1 MPDHGEIEKNPA
13 ELNYTVV
20 GGGNASHV
28 MVGMLS
34 AAGARVKVWASF
46 KDEAARFKEG
56 MERNGGVQVTGV
68 VEMKGTPAD
77 VTKDP
82 GQGLADADVI
92 LMALPSFAVNALL
105 PIVCAHCKDGALIGY
120 MPGQGGADWAAS
132 VADSPVYKAIH
143 QRDVV
148 LFGTIPMPFN
158 CRIEEFGARVNLLA
172 LKPTL
177 HLATYP
183 ADIDAGLS
191 RLLCRVSEFVL
202 GDKAAADMYRS
213 FISIHL
219 STGNANVHLPRLYAL
234 FKDFEKGMSSDEN
247 PLFYEGMDD
256 YSVNCIQRVSDER
269 MAVAK
274 AIDGAHDK
282 FKGTSA
288 DVISTMDVLLEL
300 YGDFSEDT
308 SSMLGIFRTNP
319 GYRGLRCPMSQLP
332 DGKWVPDFNNRYFCE
347 DLPFGLVNF
356 KSIALLVGVE
366 TPFIDEIILWAQR
379 HLGME
384 LLVRD
389 AAATANSPAVTSTPA
404 PPLRSA
410 LESTPSK
417 TSSGTPLR
425 TSEELPECRE
435 GVGDYGCQPLPIPT
449 IGQKA

>member
-1 MPDHGEIEKNPA
+1 MQKEGDAETNPS

-28 MVGMLS
+28 MVAMLS

-46 KDEAARFKEG
+46 QDEAARFRKG
-56 MERNGGVQVTGV
+56 MERNVGVQVTGV
-68 VEMKGTPAD
+68 VEMKGTPED
-77 VTKDP
+77 VTEDP
-82 GQGLADADVI
+82 EQGLADADVI
-92 LMALPSFAVNALL
+92 LMALPSFAVNDLL
-105 PIVCAHCKDGALIGY
+105 PIVCSHCKDGALIGY
-120 MPGQGGADWAAS
+120 MPGQGGGDWAAS
-132 VADSPVYKAIH
+132 VPGSQVYEAIH
-143 QRDVV
+143 ERDVV

-183 ADIDAGLS
+183 ADIDSELS

-202 GDKAAADMYRS
+202 CDKAAADMYRS

-234 FKDFEKGMSSDEN
+234 FKDFEKGMSYDKN

-256 YSVNCIQRVSDER
+256 FSTSCIQRVSDER
-269 MAVAK
+269 MAVAQ

-282 FKGTSA
+282 FKGTA
-288 DVISTMDVLLEL
+288 DDVISTMDVLLEL
-300 YGDFSEDT
+300 YGDLTEDT
-308 SSMLGIFRTNP
+308 SSMLSIFRTNP
-319 GYRGLRCPMSQLP
+319 GYRGLHCPMSQLP

-356 KSIALLVGVE
+356 KSIALLAGVE

-379 HLGME
+379 HLDME
-384 LLVRD
+384 LLVKD
-389 AAATANSPAVTSTPA
+389 ADGNYQLAGSDVNTRTTAPQRFGIHSIEDLIQHTFKNV
-404 PPLRSA
+404 
-410 LESTPSK
+410 
-417 TSSGTPLR
+417 
-425 TSEELPECRE
+425 
-435 GVGDYGCQPLPIPT
+435 
-449 IGQKA
+449 

>member
-1 MPDHGEIEKNPA
+1 MAETLRNPA

-28 MVGMLS
+28 MVAMLS

-46 KDEAARFKEG
+46 QDEAARFKEG

-77 VTKDP
+77 VTKDAA
-82 GQGLADADVI
+82 QGLADADVI
-92 LMALPSFAVNALL
+92 LMALPSFAVNDLL
-105 PIVCAHCKDGALIGY
+105 PIVCSHCKDGALIGY
-120 MPGQGGADWAAS
+120 MPGQGGGDWLAS
-132 VADSPVYKAIH
+132 VPGTQVFDAIH
-143 QRDVV
+143 KRHVV

-172 LKPTL
+172 LKPTI

-202 GDKAAADMYRS
+202 CDKAAADMYRS
-213 FISIHL
+213 FVSIHL
-219 STGNANVHLPRLYAL
+219 STGNANVHLPRLHAL
-234 FKDFEKGMSSDEN
+234 FKDFEEGISYDEN
-247 PLFYEGMDD
+247 PLFYEGMDEF
-256 YSVNCIQRVSDER
+256 STSCIQRVSDER

-274 AIDGAHDK
+274 AIDASHDK
-282 FKGTSA
+282 FKGTA
-288 DVISTMDVLLEL
+288 DDVISTLDVLLEL
-300 YGDFSEDT
+300 YGDVSDDT
-308 SSMLGIFRTNP
+308 SSMLSIFRTNP

-356 KSIALLVGVE
+356 KSIALLVDVD

-379 HLGME
+379 HLDLE
-384 LLVRD
+384 LLVKD
-389 AAATANSPAVTSTPA
+389 GDGKYQLAGSDVNTHTTAPQCFGIHSVEDLVQHTF
-404 PPLRSA
+404 
-410 LESTPSK
+410 K
-417 TSSGTPLR
+417 D
-425 TSEELPECRE
+425 
-435 GVGDYGCQPLPIPT
+435 V
-449 IGQKA
+449 

>member
-1 MPDHGEIEKNPA
+1 MQEKEETERNPS

-28 MVGMLS
+28 MVAMLS

-46 KDEAARFKEG
+46 QDEAARFKEG

-68 VEMKGTPAD
+68 VEMKGSPAD

-82 GQGLADADVI
+82 EQGLADADVI

-105 PIVCAHCKDGALIGY
+105 PIVCSHCKDGALIGY
-120 MPGQGGADWAAS
+120 MPGQGGGDWAAS
-132 VADSPVYKAIH
+132 VPDTQVYDAIH
-143 QRDVV
+143 KRDVV

-202 GDKAAADMYRS
+202 CDKAAADIYRS

-234 FKDFEKGMSSDEN
+234 FKDFEEGMSYDEN
-247 PLFYEGMDD
+247 PLFYEGMDEF
-256 YSVNCIQRVSDER
+256 STSCIQRVSDER

-282 FKGTSA
+282 FKGTAA
-288 DVISTMDVLLEL
+288 DVISTMDVLLEF
-300 YGDFSEDT
+300 YGDLSEDT

-319 GYRGLRCPMSQLP
+319 GYRGLHCPMSQLP
-332 DGKWVPDFNNRYFCE
+332 DGKWVPDFHNRYFCE

-384 LLVRD
+384 LLVKD
-389 AAATANSPAVTSTPA
+389 ADGNYQLAGSDVNTRTTAPQCFGIHSIDDLIQHTFKNV
-404 PPLRSA
+404 
-410 LESTPSK
+410 
-417 TSSGTPLR
+417 
-425 TSEELPECRE
+425 
-435 GVGDYGCQPLPIPT
+435 
-449 IGQKA
+449 

>member
-1 MPDHGEIEKNPA
+1 MAETLRNPA

-28 MVGMLS
+28 MVAMLS

-46 KDEAARFKEG
+46 QDEAARFKDG

-77 VTKDP
+77 VTNDP
-82 GQGLADADVI
+82 AQGLADADVI
-92 LMALPSFAVNALL
+92 LMALPSFAVNDLL
-105 PIVCAHCKDGALIGY
+105 PIVCSHCKDGALIGY
-120 MPGQGGADWAAS
+120 MPGQGGGDWAAS
-132 VADSPVYKAIH
+132 VPDTQVYEAIH
-143 QRDVV
+143 NRNVV

-183 ADIDAGLS
+183 ADIDEGLS

-202 GDKAAADMYRS
+202 CDKAVADMYRS
-213 FISIHL
+213 FVSIHL
-219 STGNANVHLPRLYAL
+219 STGNANVHLPRLFAL
-234 FKDFEKGMSSDEN
+234 FKDFEEGSSYDEN
-247 PLFYEGMDD
+247 PLFYEGMDEF
-256 YSVNCIQRVSDER
+256 STSCIQRVSDER

-282 FKGTSA
+282 FKGTA
-288 DVISTMDVLLEL
+288 DDVISTMDVLLEL
-300 YGDFSEDT
+300 YGDLSDDT

-319 GYRGLRCPMSQLP
+319 GYRGLHCPMRQLP
-332 DGKWVPDFNNRYFCE
+332 DDKWVPDFNNRYFCE

-379 HLGME
+379 HLDME
-384 LLVRD
+384 LLVKD
-389 AAATANSPAVTSTPA
+389 ADGNYQLAGSDVNTRTTAPQCFGIHSIEDLIQHTFKNV
-404 PPLRSA
+404 
-410 LESTPSK
+410 
-417 TSSGTPLR
+417 
-425 TSEELPECRE
+425 
-435 GVGDYGCQPLPIPT
+435 
-449 IGQKA
+449 